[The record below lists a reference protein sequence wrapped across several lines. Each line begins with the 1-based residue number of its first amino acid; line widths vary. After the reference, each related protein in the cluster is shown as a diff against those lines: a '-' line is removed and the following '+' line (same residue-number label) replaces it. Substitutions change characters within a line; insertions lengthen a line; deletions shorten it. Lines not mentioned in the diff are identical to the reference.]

1 MNEHIKTASDL
12 INCHDYKTNSFSDPK
27 LFVGDLEFF
36 KTIDGELVAIA
47 ITVPEGS
54 DFNPKIKSSDKWE
67 IFDKVNNTYY
77 TKRIA

>member
-12 INCHDYKTNSFSDPK
+12 INCHDYRTNSFSDPI
-27 LFVGDLEFF
+27 FVGDLEVF

-54 DFNPKIKSSDKWE
+54 DYVPKFSDTWE
-67 IFDKVNNTYY
+67 VFDKVNNTYY
-77 TKRIA
+77 TKRVE